1 MVAVEFSSEATD
13 TLLRSNNT
21 PASPDAY
28 DLMLTAFGVAL
39 ADWSGGRTFR
49 LDVEGHGREAIGE
62 EIEVSRTIGWF
73 MTMYPIILDM
83 SQSDSLSAAVEQT
96 RQMLRSIP
104 NKGMNY
110 GILKYLTKHESAR
123 RTAILERKANIN
135 FNYMGQFGN
144 ELNNEK
150 FTFSAMPP
158 GDTIGLDNER
168 MYQLEAVAMIVGGQ
182 LVVRFVYNT
191 RDYEYSNIQELVNR
205 YKTRLEALLELHKHG
220 YASVQRP
227 GLNI

>member
-1 MVAVEFSSEATD
+1 MPLGIRSDVQAADLGVWSDNGMVAVEFSSEATN

-49 LDVEGHGREAIGE
+49 LDVEGHGRGAIGE

-83 SQSDSLSAAVEQT
+83 SQSDSLPAAVEQT
-96 RQMLRSIP
+96 RKMIRSIP

-110 GILKYLTKHESAR
+110 GILKYLTKHESASG
-123 RTAILERKANIN
+123 TAILERKANIN

-168 MYQLEAVAMIVGGQ
+168 MYQLEAVAMIVGG
-182 LVVRFVYNT
+182 
-191 RDYEYSNIQELVNR
+191 S
-205 YKTRLEALLELHKHG
+205 
-220 YASVQRP
+220 
-227 GLNI
+227 